1 MTDFFDGGF
10 MMKIGII
17 GCGWIAIQM
26 INTVAK
32 MKGVKVDAVAS
43 RDILKAN
50 SFAEKYGIP
59 RAFGS
64 YEEMVKSPDLDLIYV
79 ATPHSHHFAHA
90 KLCIEHKKNVLVE
103 KAFTINSLEAKKLVR
118 LAQKNKVYLAE
129 AIWTRYQPSRK
140 IISDLLKSAI
150 IGDVKYLTANLAYS
164 MASKER
170 IIKPSLAG
178 GALLDLGVYC
188 LNFAFMFF
196 GNSIAKLESSAKI
209 TKGIDQ
215 SESITIYFKD
225 GKIAYLNSA
234 MNARSDRQGIFW
246 GEKGYIVVENI
257 NNPQSISVYDTEDK
271 LLKTV
276 KVPKQI
282 SGYEYQVEEAKCLIE
297 KGKLESDSMPLSET
311 VFVMETM
318 DKLRKSWKMIYPQ
331 EKKH

>member
-1 MTDFFDGGF
+1 
-10 MMKIGII
+10 MKIGII
-17 GCGWIAIQM
+17 GCGWIAVQM

-32 MKGVKVDAVAS
+32 MRGVKVDAVAS

-103 KAFTINSLEAKKLVR
+103 KAFTINSLEAKKLVK

-170 IIKPSLAG
+170 IIKPNLAG

-257 NNPQSISVYDTEDK
+257 NNPQSVSVYNTEDK

-282 SGYEYQVEEAKCLIE
+282 SGYEYQVEEAKRLIE

-318 DKLRKSWKMIYPQ
+318 DKLRKSWGMIYPQ